1 MADDD
6 IETEDM
12 VILTVCT
19 QYFGESSSSLSDEY
33 SEDSDAEALLLKTAV
48 AMIERW
54 AIPTISSFVDIVL
67 SYDNQE
73 FRRNFKL
80 LRGKYTIP
88 LQIFENSQLNHLHFL
103 VKHHEFLKRA
113 GVFLHLRL
121 FCSII
126 TFST

>member
-19 QYFGESSSSLSDEY
+19 TYFGEGSSSSSDES
-33 SEDSDAEALLLKTAV
+33 SEDSDDEALLLKTAV
-48 AMIERW
+48 AMIERR
-54 AIPTISSFVDIVL
+54 AIIPKIGSFVDIVL

-73 FRRNFKL
+73 FRRNFRL
-80 LRGKYTIP
+80 SIKYTIP
-88 LQIFENSQLNHLHFL
+88 LKIFENSKLNHLHFL
-103 VKHHEFLKRA
+103 VKHEFLKRA

-126 TFST
+126 ISST

>member
-54 AIPTISSFVDIVL
+54 AIPKIGSFVDIVL

-73 FRRNFKL
+73 FHML
-80 LRGKYTIP
+80 TID
-88 LQIFENSQLNHLHFL
+88 S
-103 VKHHEFLKRA
+103 A
-113 GVFLHLRL
+113 LRL
-121 FCSII
+121 ETNAAFAA
-126 TFST
+126 TNDKRQTVDAH